1 MKQRWEEQKKEKEKR
16 QKEYVFSWT
25 SLKGSYSSLSLFQHF
40 VKRLESRGVRGKANI
55 LQVCQVDYRGMGGFR
70 SKPAF
75 CGAKKE
81 KRNKKGGETR
91 YTHLVQDASHD
102 TG

>member
-55 LQVCQVDYRGMGGFR
+55 LQVCQVDYRGMGGFALN
-70 SKPAF
+70 PLF
-75 CGAKKE
+75 VVQ
-81 KRNKKGGETR
+81 KRKNVTRRGGRQGTR
-91 YTHLVQDASHD
+91 I
-102 TG
+102 